1 MEVSPGNETLSRVVA
16 LPSILN
22 TLIIISLHVENTKKN
37 NIIEIYESLI
47 SRMKH
52 NGIFK
57 HIAYMNNMFEQ

>member
-1 MEVSPGNETLSRVVA
+1 MEVSPGNETLSRVVV